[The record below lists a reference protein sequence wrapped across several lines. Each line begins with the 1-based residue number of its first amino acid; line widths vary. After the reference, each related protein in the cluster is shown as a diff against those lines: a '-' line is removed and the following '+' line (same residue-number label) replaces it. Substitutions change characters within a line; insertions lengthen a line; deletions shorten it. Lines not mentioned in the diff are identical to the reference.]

1 MTMAVAQSALVAT
14 DNNSPRPDIQPQLA
28 VRHGRAA
35 VDFYKTALGAVELFR
50 HGGTDEHSE
59 VVAQLAIGGSV
70 FWVEDESP
78 PDGNFSPATVG
89 GATARMLLI
98 VDQPDVVVQQAV
110 RAGAALV
117 SPVAEEHG
125 WLLGRIDDPYGHRWE
140 IAKPIAPWPP
150 ARTGLVSAV
159 NAQPLRDELVGLSDY
174 AWQRLADR
182 LDGLTDEE
190 YLWGPATGAW
200 TVHPGPGGTW
210 TWDFSW
216 PAPDP
221 PPVTTIA
228 WRLAHIAVN
237 DDRFR
242 PWLGLAPAPG
252 RPHATVPPTAE
263 AALAAVALVKVER
276 HQDLMEVTDADLW
289 EKIGPVGGPY
299 SDSTRVAWA
308 LHVLDEVIH
317 HGAEIALLR
326 DLYRARA

>member
-1 MTMAVAQSALVAT
+1 MATHNDFPQ
-14 DNNSPRPDIQPQLA
+14 PQIQPQLA

-35 VDFYKTALGAVELFR
+35 VDFYKAALGAVELFR
-50 HGGTDEHSE
+50 HGGTDGHPE
-59 VVAQLAIGGSV
+59 VVAQLAIGRSV

-78 PDGNFSPATVG
+78 PDGNFSPETVG
-89 GATARMLLI
+89 GATTRMLLI
-98 VDQPDVVVQQAV
+98 VDQPDVVVQKAV
-110 RAGAALV
+110 RVGATLV

-140 IAKPIAPWPP
+140 IAKPIVPWPP
-150 ARTGLVSAV
+150 AVAEPAAAANV
-159 NAQPLRDELVGLSDY
+159 QPLRDELVDLSDY

-182 LDGLTDEE
+182 LDGLTDGE
-190 YLWGPATGAW
+190 YLWEPSTGAW
-200 TVHPGPGGTW
+200 TVHPGPDGAW

-252 RPHATVPPTAE
+252 RPQQTVPPTAE
-263 AALAAVALVKVER
+263 AALAAVAVVKVER
-276 HQDLMEVTDADLW
+276 HQDLMEVTDTDLW
-289 EKIGPVGGPY
+289 EKVGPVGGPY
-299 SDSTRVAWA
+299 SDSTRVAWV
-308 LHVLDEVIH
+308 LHVLDEVVH

-326 DLYRARA
+326 DLYRAGTGR